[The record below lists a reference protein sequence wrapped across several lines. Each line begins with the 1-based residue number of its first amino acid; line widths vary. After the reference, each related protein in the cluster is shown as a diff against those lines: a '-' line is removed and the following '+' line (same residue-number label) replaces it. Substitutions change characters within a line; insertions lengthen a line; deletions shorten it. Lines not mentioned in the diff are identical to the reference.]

1 MPSQRNVDQL
11 KVLTEKLAKAKSVVF
26 VDHNGMSVA
35 DMQGLRAGVRDAGGE
50 VTVAKNTL
58 LKLMLEQK
66 VSQVP
71 QVAQADISKTSEAR
85 GTRGTSSTHDTFLSG
100 PTSILFSYQDEI
112 LPIKVLAKFSAD
124 HEKPV
129 IKAGFLGEKPLTK
142 EEVIELS
149 KLPGF
154 NELIVKLMGTMQG
167 PMVGLVNV
175 LQGNARKLVW
185 ALQAIK
191 EKNNKKF

>member
-11 KVLTEKLAKAKSVVF
+11 KVLQEKFSRAKSVVF

-35 DMQGLRAGVRDAGGE
+35 DMQVLRAGVRDAGGE

-58 LKLMLEQK
+58 LKRMLQK
-66 VSQVP
+66 QMPNDELRMTNGDAHS
-71 QVAQADISKTSEAR
+71 A
-85 GTRGTSSTHDTFLSG
+85 FLHG

-167 PMVGLVNV
+167 PMYGLVSV

-185 ALQAIK
+185 ILEAM
-191 EKNNKKF
+191 KNKS